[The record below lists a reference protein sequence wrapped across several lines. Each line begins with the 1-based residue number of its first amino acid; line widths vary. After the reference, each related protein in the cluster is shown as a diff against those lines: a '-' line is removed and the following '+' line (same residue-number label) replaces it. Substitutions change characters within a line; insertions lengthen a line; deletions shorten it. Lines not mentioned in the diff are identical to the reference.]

1 MYPKAPHTRSRW
13 YLIAAGVFLINPFF
27 SAAAIAGSDTLGWL
41 EWAWLEPGKVK
52 IKTKLDT
59 GAKTSSIHAVDIEEF
74 ERDGARW
81 VRFRIPL
88 KRRPDDSDH
97 NRDLVLERE
106 VERDAFIKDHRAT
119 SRKRYVVSMA
129 LCVGGDTFT
138 TEVTLADRSRFNYP
152 LLLGRMALAG
162 RAVVDSART
171 FTTGHKCRKP
181 VVD

>member
-1 MYPKAPHTRSRW
+1 MYPIDRHTRPRW
-13 YLIAAGVFLINPFF
+13 YAIGVGVFLVGAFF
-27 SAAAIAGSDTLGWL
+27 SAAATAGNDTLGWL
-41 EWAWLEPGKVK
+41 EWAWLQPGNVK

-59 GAKTSSIHAVDIEEF
+59 GAKTSSIHAVDIDEF

-88 KRRPDDSDH
+88 KRRPDDSNH
-97 NRDLVLERE
+97 KKDLVLERK
-106 VERDAFIKDHRAT
+106 VERDTYVKSHRAK
-119 SRKRYVVSMA
+119 SGKRYVVNMSV
-129 LCVGGDTFT
+129 CVGGDTFT

-152 LLLGRMALAG
+152 FLLGRMALAG